1 MLLARVCARI
11 LALRFLQPR
20 NIANLLRARVFP
32 DVQYRPLSRFEALS
46 ADDGE
51 DDAAAKETGLVG
63 PAAPHQSDDAVSN
76 PEEERRELE
85 ERLKSLRLEL
95 ASELQVP
102 N

>member
-1 MLLARVCARI
+1 
-11 LALRFLQPR
+11 
-20 NIANLLRARVFP
+20 
-32 DVQYRPLSRFEALS
+32 LSRFKALA

-51 DDAAAKETGLVG
+51 DDAAAEDGLVG

-85 ERLKSLRLEL
+85 ERLKTLRLEL
-95 ASELQVP
+95 ASALQVP